1 MIVLKDAPD
10 ITIEMPKELLSG
22 TICLHIYGLQTNDID
37 LQTYGCEE
45 LSGYTKA
52 EFKGRYFLYMHYII
66 QVVENKHLFENYLR
80 TNQRHVIL
88 NNILCPFSPVIL
100 IECCPKKLKV
110 L

>member
-1 MIVLKDAPD
+1 MIVNTILVLIEYEQFRKYNMIVLKDAPD

-22 TICLHIYGLQTNDID
+22 TICLHIYGLQAKDID

-80 TNQRHVIL
+80 TNSWK
-88 NNILCPFSPVIL
+88 P
-100 IECCPKKLKV
+100 
-110 L
+110 